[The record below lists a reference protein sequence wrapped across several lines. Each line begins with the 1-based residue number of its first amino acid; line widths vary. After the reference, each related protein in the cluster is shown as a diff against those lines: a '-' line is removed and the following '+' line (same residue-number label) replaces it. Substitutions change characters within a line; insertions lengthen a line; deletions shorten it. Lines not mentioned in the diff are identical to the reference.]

1 MSNILTKIKD
11 SIYSPTYYREL
22 TREPFSYSFKYLL
35 VFGLIFALLVLIK
48 SSVLY
53 LPKFNEIL
61 SKIGPTIIESY
72 PAELEVNVKS
82 GNISTNVTEPYFIKT
97 PSSIKGSTRGNNIQ
111 NQAENFI
118 TIDTKSEPNVENLE
132 KFNTTI
138 LITKNYVIYKDMNSK
153 ITSQSIKGL
162 PDFVVNRNMVSQM
175 TQKMTPYFK
184 ILLPL
189 FAVFIFIG
197 AFLSVLLNM
206 IYLLFI
212 ALLVWLIA
220 VIKKAG
226 IGYGKSYQFAM
237 HLMTLPILLSLIPY
251 SVPYQYSLLLL
262 ILAAL
267 NINKKAGILG

>member
-1 MSNILTKIKD
+1 MRNILTKIKD
-11 SIYSPTYYREL
+11 SIYGPKYYREL
-22 TREPFSYSFKYLL
+22 IKEPFSYSFKYLL
-35 VFGLIFALLVLIK
+35 VFGLLFALLVLIK
-48 SSVLY
+48 SSVLF

-82 GNISTNVTEPYFIKT
+82 GNVSTNVTEPYFIKT
-97 PSSIKGSTRGNNIQ
+97 PSAIKENARGITQ
-111 NQAENFI
+111 NQTENLI
-118 TIDTKSEPNVENLE
+118 TIDTKSEPNVKNLE
-132 KFNTTI
+132 KFNTAI
-138 LITKNYVIYKDMNSK
+138 LITENYVIFKDNNNK

-162 PDFVVNRNMVSQM
+162 PDFVVNQNTVSQV
-175 TQKMTPYFK
+175 TKKITPYFK
-184 ILLPL
+184 ILLPIL
-189 FAVFIFIG
+189 GVFIFIG
-197 AFLSVLLNM
+197 AFLGVLLNM

-220 VIKKAG
+220 VIKKAE
-226 IGYGKSYQFAM
+226 IGYGKSYQFSM

-267 NINKKAGILG
+267 NINKKAGIFG